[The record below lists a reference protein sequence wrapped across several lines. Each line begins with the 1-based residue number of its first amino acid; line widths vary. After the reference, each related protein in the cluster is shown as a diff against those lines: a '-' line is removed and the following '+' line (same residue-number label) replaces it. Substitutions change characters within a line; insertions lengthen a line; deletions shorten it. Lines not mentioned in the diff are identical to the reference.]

1 MLEDSYEPLSIEQK
15 WQSEWELKN
24 QFKPVESDKQFS
36 IVIPPPNVTG
46 SLHMGHALEH
56 SIIDVIVRIKRLQGF
71 ETLWVPGTDHAGII
85 TQLLVENELSEKGLS
100 KEDVGRENFISKVWE
115 WKEKSGENISGQMK
129 KLGMSCDWSRE
140 RFTMDEGLSAAV
152 RQVFVTLYDS
162 GFIYKGS
169 RMVNWDTKLMSAV
182 SDLEVNLEEQ
192 TGKLWSVKYK
202 CGDEFITIATTR
214 PETILA
220 DTAVAVNPDDERYKN
235 FIGKTA
241 IIPIVNREV
250 PIIADEYVDKEFGS
264 GCVKITPAHDFN
276 DYEIGLKHDL
286 EVISCMKLDGT
297 MSDDDFMPENYKNL
311 DRFEARDQIVSELSE
326 LGFLV
331 SADDHVI
338 QLPKGDRSKSILEP
352 MITDQWFVKTKEL
365 ADRGIAEVENEN
377 MKFIPK
383 NWEKTYFEWMY
394 NIQDWC
400 ISRQIWWGHQIPA
413 WYDEDGNIYVATTE
427 SEVRA
432 KYKLS
437 DDLKLSQ
444 DKDVLDTWFSSA
456 LWPFSTLGWPE
467 ESTDLEKYYPTSLL
481 VTGFDIIFFWVARM
495 IMMGLNFNDDVP
507 FKDILIHGLVRDS
520 KGRKMSKSLKNT
532 IDPLEL
538 SEKHGADALRFSL
551 IEKAAPG
558 QDVPFDEEWTIAAA
572 KKFGNKLWNAA
583 KFVHLYS
590 PEEKRT
596 DEIKEITCPENVW
609 IASRFDEVL
618 AEFNELFEKYKISDA
633 YKLIY
638 NFVWSDLFDW
648 YFEFSKNLIDDEKT
662 KDETMFV
669 LRTIFLKSIKILN
682 PAMPHITEEIWSTFE
697 DDLLIN
703 NTWPEDEGKELNPEV
718 NDVENLKEVISQI
731 RNFKATY
738 QLKNKEI
745 LKLNSSKDVSPWFTK
760 QLENIGNIELNLNS
774 TEDKNKKQVVFQSG
788 NYEFYLLA
796 EDYIDIDVEIK
807 KLDKKIEDLSK
818 TLAVSRSRLE
828 NEKFIKNAK
837 EELIEKEKQN
847 VIEVENEIELLKQ
860 TRDQFSV

>member
-220 DTAVAVNPDDERYKN
+220 DTAVAVNPDDERYKS

-311 DRFEARDQIVSELSE
+311 DRFEARDQIVNELSE

-427 SEVRA
+427 SEVRE

-558 QDVPFDEEWTIAAA
+558 QDVPFDEEWTIAA

-669 LRTIFLKSIKILN
+669 LRTTFLKSIKILN

-703 NTWPEDEGKELNPEV
+703 NTWPEVEAKELNPEV

-745 LKLNSSKDVSPWFTK
+745 LKWVA
-760 QLENIGNIELNLNS
+760 EGNTITDPGE
-774 TEDKNKKQVVFQSG
+774 
-788 NYEFYLLA
+788 
-796 EDYIDIDVEIK
+796 
-807 KLDKKIEDLSK
+807 
-818 TLAVSRSRLE
+818 
-828 NEKFIKNAK
+828 
-837 EELIEKEKQN
+837 
-847 VIEVENEIELLKQ
+847 
-860 TRDQFSV
+860 

>member
-1 MLEDSYEPLSIEQK
+1 M
-15 WQSEWELKN
+15 
-24 QFKPVESDKQFS
+24 
-36 IVIPPPNVTG
+36 
-46 SLHMGHALEH
+46 
-56 SIIDVIVRIKRLQGF
+56 
-71 ETLWVPGTDHAGII
+71 
-85 TQLLVENELSEKGLS
+85 
-100 KEDVGRENFISKVWE
+100 
-115 WKEKSGENISGQMK
+115 
-129 KLGMSCDWSRE
+129 
-140 RFTMDEGLSAAV
+140 
-152 RQVFVTLYDS
+152 
-162 GFIYKGS
+162 
-169 RMVNWDTKLMSAV
+169 
-182 SDLEVNLEEQ
+182 
-192 TGKLWSVKYK
+192 
-202 CGDEFITIATTR
+202 
-214 PETILA
+214 
-220 DTAVAVNPDDERYKN
+220 
-235 FIGKTA
+235 
-241 IIPIVNREV
+241 
-250 PIIADEYVDKEFGS
+250 
-264 GCVKITPAHDFN
+264 
-276 DYEIGLKHDL
+276 KHDL

-311 DRFEARDQIVSELSE
+311 DRFQARDQIVNELSE

-413 WYDEDGNIYVATTE
+413 WYDEDGNIYVATSE
-427 SEVRA
+427 SEVRE

-558 QDVPFDEEWTIAAA
+558 QDVPFDEEWTIAA

-609 IASRFDEVL
+609 ITSRFDEVL

-669 LRTIFLKSIKILN
+669 LRTTFLKSIKILN

-697 DDLLIN
+697 DDLLVN
-703 NTWPEDEGKELNPEV
+703 NTWPEVEGKELNPEV

-745 LKLNSSKDVSPWFTK
+745 LKLNSSKDVGPWFTK
-760 QLENIGNIELNLNS
+760 QLENIGNVEFNLNS
-774 TEDKNKKQVVFQSG
+774 PEDKVKKQVVFQSG

-807 KLDKKIEDLSK
+807 KLDKKIEVLSK

>member
-1 MLEDSYEPLSIEQK
+1 M
-15 WQSEWELKN
+15 
-24 QFKPVESDKQFS
+24 
-36 IVIPPPNVTG
+36 
-46 SLHMGHALEH
+46 
-56 SIIDVIVRIKRLQGF
+56 
-71 ETLWVPGTDHAGII
+71 
-85 TQLLVENELSEKGLS
+85 
-100 KEDVGRENFISKVWE
+100 
-115 WKEKSGENISGQMK
+115 
-129 KLGMSCDWSRE
+129 
-140 RFTMDEGLSAAV
+140 
-152 RQVFVTLYDS
+152 
-162 GFIYKGS
+162 
-169 RMVNWDTKLMSAV
+169 
-182 SDLEVNLEEQ
+182 
-192 TGKLWSVKYK
+192 
-202 CGDEFITIATTR
+202 
-214 PETILA
+214 
-220 DTAVAVNPDDERYKN
+220 
-235 FIGKTA
+235 
-241 IIPIVNREV
+241 
-250 PIIADEYVDKEFGS
+250 
-264 GCVKITPAHDFN
+264 
-276 DYEIGLKHDL
+276 KHDL

-311 DRFEARDQIVSELSE
+311 DRFEARDQIVNELSE

-427 SEVRA
+427 SEVRE

-467 ESTDLEKYYPTSLL
+467 ESTDLKKYYPTSLL

-558 QDVPFDEEWTIAAA
+558 QDVPFDEEWTIAA

-669 LRTIFLKSIKILN
+669 LRTTFLKSIKILN

-703 NTWPEDEGKELNPEV
+703 NTWPEVEGKKLNPEA

-745 LKLNSSKDVSPWFTK
+745 LKLNSSKDVGPWFTK
-760 QLENIGNIELNLNS
+760 QLENIGNVELNLNS
-774 TEDKNKKQVVFQSG
+774 PEDKDKKQVVFQSG

>member
-220 DTAVAVNPDDERYKN
+220 DTAVAVNPDDERYKS

-311 DRFEARDQIVSELSE
+311 DRFEARDQIVNELSE

-427 SEVRA
+427 SEVRE

-467 ESTDLEKYYPTSLL
+467 ESTDLKKYYPTSLL

-558 QDVPFDEEWTIAAA
+558 QDVPFDEEWTIAA

-590 PEEKRT
+590 PKEKRT

-669 LRTIFLKSIKILN
+669 LRTTFLKSIKILN

-703 NTWPEDEGKELNPEV
+703 NTWPEVEGKELNPEV

-745 LKLNSSKDVSPWFTK
+745 LKLNSSKDVGPWFTK
-760 QLENIGNIELNLNS
+760 QLENIGNVELNLNS
-774 TEDKNKKQVVFQSG
+774 PEDKDKKQVVFQSG

>member
-220 DTAVAVNPDDERYKN
+220 DTAVAVNPDDERYKS

-311 DRFEARDQIVSELSE
+311 DRFEARDQIVNELSE

-427 SEVRA
+427 SEVRE

-558 QDVPFDEEWTIAAA
+558 QDVPFDEEWTIAA

-596 DEIKEITCPENVW
+596 DEIREITCPENVW
-609 IASRFDEVL
+609 ITSRFDEVL

-669 LRTIFLKSIKILN
+669 LRTTFLKSIKILN
-682 PAMPHITEEIWSTFE
+682 PSMPHITEEIWSTFE

-703 NTWPEDEGKELNPEV
+703 NTWPEVEGKELNPEA

-745 LKLNSSKDVSPWFTK
+745 LNLNLSKDVSPWFTK
-760 QLENIGNIELNLNS
+760 QLENIGNIKLNLNS

-788 NYEFYLLA
+788 SDEFYLLA

-847 VIEVENEIELLKQ
+847 IIEVENEIELLKQ

>member
-220 DTAVAVNPDDERYKN
+220 DTAVAVNPDDERYKS

-311 DRFEARDQIVSELSE
+311 DRFEARDQIVNELSE

-413 WYDEDGNIYVATTE
+413 WYDEDGNIYVATSE

-467 ESTDLEKYYPTSLL
+467 ESTDLKKYYPTSLL

-558 QDVPFDEEWTIAAA
+558 QDVPFDEEWTIAA

-609 IASRFDEVL
+609 ITSRFDEVL

-669 LRTIFLKSIKILN
+669 LRTTFLKSIKILN

-703 NTWPEDEGKELNPEV
+703 NTWPEVEGKELNPEA

-745 LKLNSSKDVSPWFTK
+745 LKLNSSKDVGPWFTK
-760 QLENIGNIELNLNS
+760 QLENIGNVELNLNS
-774 TEDKNKKQVVFQSG
+774 PEDKDKKQVVFQSG

>member
-220 DTAVAVNPDDERYKN
+220 DTAVAVNPDDERYKS

-311 DRFEARDQIVSELSE
+311 DRFEARDQIVNELSE

-427 SEVRA
+427 SEVRE

-467 ESTDLEKYYPTSLL
+467 ESTDLDKYYPTSLL

-558 QDVPFDEEWTIAAA
+558 QDVPFDEEWTIAA

-669 LRTIFLKSIKILN
+669 LRTTFLKSIKILN

-703 NTWPEDEGKELNPEV
+703 NTWPEVEGKELNPEA

-745 LKLNSSKDVSPWFTK
+745 LKLNSSKDVGPWFTK
-760 QLENIGNIELNLNS
+760 QLENIGNVELNLNS
-774 TEDKNKKQVVFQSG
+774 PEDKDKKQIVFQSG

>member
-1 MLEDSYEPLSIEQK
+1 MLEDSYEPLSIEKK

-24 QFKPVESDKQFS
+24 EFKPVESDNQFS

-100 KEDVGRENFISKVWE
+100 KEDVGRENFIAKVWE

-202 CGDEFITIATTR
+202 CDDEFITIATTR

-220 DTAVAVNPDDERYKN
+220 DTAVAVNPDDERYKS

-297 MSDDDFMPENYKNL
+297 MSDEDFMPNNYKNL
-311 DRFEARDQIVSELSE
+311 DRFEARDQIVNELSE

-413 WYDEDGNIYVATTE
+413 WYDEDGNIYVATSE

-558 QDVPFDEEWTIAAA
+558 QDVPFDEEWTIAA

-609 IASRFDEVL
+609 ITSRFDEVL

-669 LRTIFLKSIKILN
+669 LRNTFLKSIKILN

-703 NTWPEDEGKELNPEV
+703 NTWPEVEGNELDPEA

-745 LKLNSSKDVSPWFTK
+745 LKLNSSKDDDPWFTK
-760 QLENIGNIELNLNS
+760 QLENIGNVELNLNS
-774 TEDKNKKQVVFQSG
+774 QEDKDKKQVVFQSG

-807 KLDKKIEDLSK
+807 KLDKKIENLSK

-828 NEKFIKNAK
+828 NDKFIKNAK

>member
-152 RQVFVTLYDS
+152 RQVFVTLYDT

-311 DRFEARDQIVSELSE
+311 DRFEAREQIVNELSE

-331 SADDHVI
+331 SSDNHVI

-427 SEVRA
+427 SEVRE

-558 QDVPFDEEWTIAAA
+558 QDVPFDEEWTIAA

-609 IASRFDEVL
+609 IMCRFDEVL

-669 LRTIFLKSIKILN
+669 LRTTFLKSIKILN

-703 NTWPEDEGKELNPEV
+703 NTWPEVEGKELNPEA

-745 LKLNSSKDVSPWFTK
+745 LKLNLSKDVSPWFTK

-774 TEDKNKKQVVFQSG
+774 PEDKEKKQVVFQSG
-788 NYEFYLLA
+788 NYEFYLIA

-818 TLAVSRSRLE
+818 TLSVSRSRLE

-847 VIEVENEIELLKQ
+847 VFEVENEIELLKQ

>member
-220 DTAVAVNPDDERYKN
+220 DTAVAVNPDDERYKS

-311 DRFEARDQIVSELSE
+311 DRFEARDQIVNELSE

-427 SEVRA
+427 SEVRE

-558 QDVPFDEEWTIAAA
+558 QDVPFDEEWTIAA

-669 LRTIFLKSIKILN
+669 LRTTFLKSIKILN

-703 NTWPEDEGKELNPEV
+703 NTWPEVEGKELNPEV

-745 LKLNSSKDVSPWFTK
+745 LKLNSSKDVGPWFTK
-760 QLENIGNIELNLNS
+760 QLENIGNVELNLNS
-774 TEDKNKKQVVFQSG
+774 PEDKDKKQVVFQSG

-828 NEKFIKNAK
+828 NDKFIKNAK

>member
-1 MLEDSYEPLSIEQK
+1 M
-15 WQSEWELKN
+15 
-24 QFKPVESDKQFS
+24 
-36 IVIPPPNVTG
+36 
-46 SLHMGHALEH
+46 
-56 SIIDVIVRIKRLQGF
+56 
-71 ETLWVPGTDHAGII
+71 
-85 TQLLVENELSEKGLS
+85 
-100 KEDVGRENFISKVWE
+100 
-115 WKEKSGENISGQMK
+115 
-129 KLGMSCDWSRE
+129 
-140 RFTMDEGLSAAV
+140 
-152 RQVFVTLYDS
+152 
-162 GFIYKGS
+162 
-169 RMVNWDTKLMSAV
+169 
-182 SDLEVNLEEQ
+182 
-192 TGKLWSVKYK
+192 
-202 CGDEFITIATTR
+202 
-214 PETILA
+214 
-220 DTAVAVNPDDERYKN
+220 
-235 FIGKTA
+235 
-241 IIPIVNREV
+241 
-250 PIIADEYVDKEFGS
+250 
-264 GCVKITPAHDFN
+264 
-276 DYEIGLKHDL
+276 KHDL

-311 DRFEARDQIVSELSE
+311 DRFEARDQIVNELSE

-427 SEVRA
+427 SEVRE

-558 QDVPFDEEWTIAAA
+558 QDVPFDEEWTIAA

-590 PEEKRT
+590 SEEKRT
-596 DEIKEITCPENVW
+596 DEIREITCPENVW
-609 IASRFDEVL
+609 ITSRFDEVL

-669 LRTIFLKSIKILN
+669 LRTTFLKSIKILN

-703 NTWPEDEGKELNPEV
+703 NTWPEVEGKELNPEA

-745 LKLNSSKDVSPWFTK
+745 LKLNSSKDVGPWFTK
-760 QLENIGNIELNLNS
+760 QLENIGNVELNLNS
-774 TEDKNKKQVVFQSG
+774 PEDKDKKQVVFQSG

>member
-220 DTAVAVNPDDERYKN
+220 DTAVAVNPDDERYKS

-311 DRFEARDQIVSELSE
+311 DRFEARDQIVNELSE

-558 QDVPFDEEWTIAAA
+558 QDVPFDEEWTIAA

-669 LRTIFLKSIKILN
+669 LRTTFLKSIKILN

-703 NTWPEDEGKELNPEV
+703 NTWPEVEGKELNPEA

-745 LKLNSSKDVSPWFTK
+745 LKLNLSKDVGPWFTK
-760 QLENIGNIELNLNS
+760 QLENIGNVELNLNS
-774 TEDKNKKQVVFQSG
+774 PEDKDKKQVVFQSG

>member
-220 DTAVAVNPDDERYKN
+220 DTAVAVNPDDERYKS

-311 DRFEARDQIVSELSE
+311 DRFEARDQIVNELSE

-427 SEVRA
+427 SEVRE

-558 QDVPFDEEWTIAAA
+558 QDVPFDEEWTIAA

-669 LRTIFLKSIKILN
+669 LRTTFLKSIKILN

-703 NTWPEDEGKELNPEV
+703 NTWPEVEGKELNPEV

-745 LKLNSSKDVSPWFTK
+745 LKLNLSKDVSPWFTK

-774 TEDKNKKQVVFQSG
+774 SEDKNKKQVVFQSG

>member
-220 DTAVAVNPDDERYKN
+220 DTAVAVNPDDERYKS

-311 DRFEARDQIVSELSE
+311 DRFEARDQIVNELSE

-427 SEVRA
+427 SEVRE

-467 ESTDLEKYYPTSLL
+467 ESTDLKKYYPTSLL

-558 QDVPFDEEWTIAAA
+558 QDVPFDEEWTIAA

-669 LRTIFLKSIKILN
+669 LRTTFLKSIKILN

-703 NTWPEDEGKELNPEV
+703 NTWPEVEGKELNPEV

-745 LKLNSSKDVSPWFTK
+745 LKLNSSKDVGPWFTK
-760 QLENIGNIELNLNS
+760 QLENIGNVELNLNS
-774 TEDKNKKQVVFQSG
+774 PEDKDKKQVVFQSG

-818 TLAVSRSRLE
+818 TLAVSTSRLE

>member
-220 DTAVAVNPDDERYKN
+220 DTAVAVNPDDERYKS

-311 DRFEARDQIVSELSE
+311 DRFEARDQIVNELSE

-558 QDVPFDEEWTIAAA
+558 QDVPFDEEWTIAA

-669 LRTIFLKSIKILN
+669 LRTTFLKSIKILN

-703 NTWPEDEGKELNPEV
+703 NTWPEVEGKELNPEA

-745 LKLNSSKDVSPWFTK
+745 LKLNSSKDVGPWFTK
-760 QLENIGNIELNLNS
+760 QLENIGNVELNLNS
-774 TEDKNKKQVVFQSG
+774 PEDKDKKQVVFQSG

>member
-1 MLEDSYEPLSIEQK
+1 M
-15 WQSEWELKN
+15 
-24 QFKPVESDKQFS
+24 
-36 IVIPPPNVTG
+36 
-46 SLHMGHALEH
+46 
-56 SIIDVIVRIKRLQGF
+56 
-71 ETLWVPGTDHAGII
+71 
-85 TQLLVENELSEKGLS
+85 
-100 KEDVGRENFISKVWE
+100 
-115 WKEKSGENISGQMK
+115 
-129 KLGMSCDWSRE
+129 
-140 RFTMDEGLSAAV
+140 
-152 RQVFVTLYDS
+152 
-162 GFIYKGS
+162 
-169 RMVNWDTKLMSAV
+169 
-182 SDLEVNLEEQ
+182 
-192 TGKLWSVKYK
+192 
-202 CGDEFITIATTR
+202 
-214 PETILA
+214 
-220 DTAVAVNPDDERYKN
+220 
-235 FIGKTA
+235 
-241 IIPIVNREV
+241 
-250 PIIADEYVDKEFGS
+250 
-264 GCVKITPAHDFN
+264 
-276 DYEIGLKHDL
+276 KHDL

-311 DRFEARDQIVSELSE
+311 DRFEARDQIVNELSE

-427 SEVRA
+427 SEVRE

-467 ESTDLEKYYPTSLL
+467 ESTDLKKYYPTSLL

-558 QDVPFDEEWTIAAA
+558 QDVPFDEEWTIAA

-669 LRTIFLKSIKILN
+669 LRTTFLKSIKILN

-703 NTWPEDEGKELNPEV
+703 NTWPEVEGKELNPEV

-745 LKLNSSKDVSPWFTK
+745 LKLNSSKDVGPWFTK
-760 QLENIGNIELNLNS
+760 QLENIGNVELNLNS
-774 TEDKNKKQVVFQSG
+774 PEDKVKKQVVFQSG
-788 NYEFYLLA
+788 KYEFYLLA

>member
-220 DTAVAVNPDDERYKN
+220 DTAVAVNPDDERYKS

-311 DRFEARDQIVSELSE
+311 DRFEARDQIVNELSE

-558 QDVPFDEEWTIAAA
+558 QDVPFDEEWTIAA

-669 LRTIFLKSIKILN
+669 LRTTFLKSIKILN

-703 NTWPEDEGKELNPEV
+703 NTWPEVEGKELNPEV

-760 QLENIGNIELNLNS
+760 QLENIGNVELNLNS
-774 TEDKNKKQVVFQSG
+774 PEDKDKKQVVFQSG

>member
-85 TQLLVENELSEKGLS
+85 TQLLVENELLEKGLS

-220 DTAVAVNPDDERYKN
+220 DTAVAVNPDDERYKS

-286 EVISCMKLDGT
+286 EVISCMKLNGT

-311 DRFEARDQIVSELSE
+311 DRFEARDQIVNELSE

-413 WYDEDGNIYVATTE
+413 WYDEEGNIYVATTE

-432 KYKLS
+432 KYELS

-558 QDVPFDEEWTIAAA
+558 QDVPFDEEWTIAA

-669 LRTIFLKSIKILN
+669 LRTTFLKSIKILN

-703 NTWPEDEGKELNPEV
+703 NTWPEVEGKELNPEA

-760 QLENIGNIELNLNS
+760 QLENIGNVELNHNS
-774 TEDKNKKQVVFQSG
+774 PEDKDKKQVVFQSG

>member
-220 DTAVAVNPDDERYKN
+220 DTAVAVNPDDDRYKS

-311 DRFEARDQIVSELSE
+311 DRFEARDQIVNELSE

-427 SEVRA
+427 SEVRE

-467 ESTDLEKYYPTSLL
+467 ESTDLKKYYPTSLL

-558 QDVPFDEEWTIAAA
+558 QDVPFDEEWTIAA

-590 PEEKRT
+590 PEDKRT
-596 DEIKEITCPENVW
+596 DDIKEITFPENVW
-609 IASRFDEVL
+609 ITSRFDEVL

-669 LRTIFLKSIKILN
+669 LRTTFLKSIKILN

-703 NTWPEDEGKELNPEV
+703 NTWPEVEGKELNPEV

-745 LKLNSSKDVSPWFTK
+745 LKLNSSKDVGPWFTK
-760 QLENIGNIELNLNS
+760 QLENIGNVELNLNS
-774 TEDKNKKQVVFQSG
+774 PEDKDKKQVVFQSG

>member
-1 MLEDSYEPLSIEQK
+1 MLEDSYEPLSIEKK

-24 QFKPVESDKQFS
+24 EFKPVESDNQFS

-202 CGDEFITIATTR
+202 CDDEFITIATTR

-220 DTAVAVNPDDERYKN
+220 DTAVAVNPDDERYKS

-297 MSDDDFMPENYKNL
+297 MSNEDFMPNNYKNL
-311 DRFEARDQIVSELSE
+311 DRFEARDQIVNELSE

-427 SEVRA
+427 SEVRE

-558 QDVPFDEEWTIAAA
+558 QDVPFDEEWTIAA

-609 IASRFDEVL
+609 ITSRFDEVL

-669 LRTIFLKSIKILN
+669 LRNTFLKSIKILN

-703 NTWPEDEGKELNPEV
+703 NTWPEVEGNELDPEA

-745 LKLNSSKDVSPWFTK
+745 LKLNSSKDVGPWFTK
-760 QLENIGNIELNLNS
+760 QLENIGNVELNLNS
-774 TEDKNKKQVVFQSG
+774 IEDKDKKQVVFQSG

-847 VIEVENEIELLKQ
+847 VIEVENEIDLLKQ

>member
-220 DTAVAVNPDDERYKN
+220 DTAVAVNPDDERYKS

-311 DRFEARDQIVSELSE
+311 DRFEARDQIVNELSE

-427 SEVRA
+427 SEVRE

-467 ESTDLEKYYPTSLL
+467 ESTDLDKYYPTSLL

-558 QDVPFDEEWTIAAA
+558 QDVPFDEEWTIAA

-662 KDETMFV
+662 KAETMFV
-669 LRTIFLKSIKILN
+669 LRTTFLKSIKILN

-703 NTWPEDEGKELNPEV
+703 NTWPEVEGKELNPEA

-745 LKLNSSKDVSPWFTK
+745 LKLNSSKDVGPWFTK
-760 QLENIGNIELNLNS
+760 QLENIGNVELNLNS
-774 TEDKNKKQVVFQSG
+774 PEDKDKKQVVFQSG

-807 KLDKKIEDLSK
+807 KLDKKIKDLSK

-828 NEKFIKNAK
+828 NDKFIKNAK

>member
-220 DTAVAVNPDDERYKN
+220 DTAVAVNPDDERYKS

-311 DRFEARDQIVSELSE
+311 DRFEARDQIVNELSE

-558 QDVPFDEEWTIAAA
+558 QDVPFDEEWTIAA

-609 IASRFDEVL
+609 ITSRFDEVL

-669 LRTIFLKSIKILN
+669 LRTTFLKSIKILN

-703 NTWPEDEGKELNPEV
+703 NTWPEVEGKELNPEA

-760 QLENIGNIELNLNS
+760 QFENIGNVELNLNS
-774 TEDKNKKQVVFQSG
+774 PEDKDKKQVVFQSG

>member
-220 DTAVAVNPDDERYKN
+220 DTAVAVNPDDERYKS

-311 DRFEARDQIVSELSE
+311 DRFEARDQIVNELSE

-467 ESTDLEKYYPTSLL
+467 ESTDLKKYYPTSLL

-558 QDVPFDEEWTIAAA
+558 QDVPFDEEWTIAA

-669 LRTIFLKSIKILN
+669 LRTTFLKSIKILN

-703 NTWPEDEGKELNPEV
+703 NTWPEVEGKELNPEV

-745 LKLNSSKDVSPWFTK
+745 LKLNSSKDVGPWFTK
-760 QLENIGNIELNLNS
+760 QLENIGNVELNLNS
-774 TEDKNKKQVVFQSG
+774 PEDKDKKQIVFQSG

-847 VIEVENEIELLKQ
+847 VIEVENEIDLLKQ

>member
-220 DTAVAVNPDDERYKN
+220 DTAVAVNPDDERYKS

-311 DRFEARDQIVSELSE
+311 DRFEARDQIVNELSE

-427 SEVRA
+427 SEVRE

-558 QDVPFDEEWTIAAA
+558 QDVPFDEEWTIAA

-669 LRTIFLKSIKILN
+669 LRTTFLKSIKILN

-703 NTWPEDEGKELNPEV
+703 NTWPKVEGKELNPEAD
-718 NDVENLKEVISQI
+718 DVENLKEVISQI

-745 LKLNSSKDVSPWFTK
+745 LNLNLSKDVSPWFTK
-760 QLENIGNIELNLNS
+760 QLENIGNIKLNLNS
-774 TEDKNKKQVVFQSG
+774 PEDKNKKQVVFQSG

>member
-220 DTAVAVNPDDERYKN
+220 DTAVAVNPDDERYKS

-311 DRFEARDQIVSELSE
+311 DRFEARDQIVNELSE

-558 QDVPFDEEWTIAAA
+558 QDVPFDEEWTIAA

-703 NTWPEDEGKELNPEV
+703 NTWPEVDDKELNPEV

-745 LKLNSSKDVSPWFTK
+745 LKLNSSKDVGPWFTK
-760 QLENIGNIELNLNS
+760 QLENIGNVELNLNS
-774 TEDKNKKQVVFQSG
+774 PEDKDKKQVVFQSG

-837 EELIEKEKQN
+837 EELIDKEKQN

>member
-220 DTAVAVNPDDERYKN
+220 DTAVAVNPDDERYKS

-311 DRFEARDQIVSELSE
+311 DRFEARDQIVNELSE

-558 QDVPFDEEWTIAAA
+558 QDVPFDEEWTIAA

-596 DEIKEITCPENVW
+596 DEIKEITCLENVW

-669 LRTIFLKSIKILN
+669 LRTTFLKSIKILN

-703 NTWPEDEGKELNPEV
+703 NTWPEVEGKELNPEV

-745 LKLNSSKDVSPWFTK
+745 LKLNSSKDVGPWFTK
-760 QLENIGNIELNLNS
+760 QLENIGNVELNLNS
-774 TEDKNKKQVVFQSG
+774 PEDKDKKQIVFQSG

>member
-220 DTAVAVNPDDERYKN
+220 DTAVAVNPDDERYKS

-311 DRFEARDQIVSELSE
+311 DRFEARDQIVNELSE

-427 SEVRA
+427 SEVRE

-558 QDVPFDEEWTIAAA
+558 QDVPFDEEWTIAA

-609 IASRFDEVL
+609 ITSRFDEVL

-703 NTWPEDEGKELNPEV
+703 NTWPEVEGKELNPEV

-745 LKLNSSKDVSPWFTK
+745 LKLNSSKDVGPWFTK
-760 QLENIGNIELNLNS
+760 QLENIGNVELNLNS
-774 TEDKNKKQVVFQSG
+774 PEDKDKKQVVFQSG

>member
-220 DTAVAVNPDDERYKN
+220 DTAVAVNPDDERYKS

-311 DRFEARDQIVSELSE
+311 DRFEARDQIVNELSE

-365 ADRGIAEVENEN
+365 ANRGIAEVENEN

-427 SEVRA
+427 SEVRE

-558 QDVPFDEEWTIAAA
+558 QDVPFDEEWTIAA

-590 PEEKRT
+590 PEGKRT

-609 IASRFDEVL
+609 ITSRFNEVL

-662 KDETMFV
+662 KDETMFA
-669 LRTIFLKSIKILN
+669 LRTTFLKSIKLLN

-703 NTWPEDEGKELNPEV
+703 NTWPEVEGKELNPEA

-760 QLENIGNIELNLNS
+760 QLENIGNVELNLNS
-774 TEDKNKKQVVFQSG
+774 PEDKDKKQVVFQSG

>member
-220 DTAVAVNPDDERYKN
+220 DTAVAVNPDDERYKS

-311 DRFEARDQIVSELSE
+311 DRFEARDQIVNELSE

-427 SEVRA
+427 SEVRE

-558 QDVPFDEEWTIAAA
+558 QDVPFDEEWTIAA

-669 LRTIFLKSIKILN
+669 LRTTFLKSIKILN

-703 NTWPEDEGKELNPEV
+703 NTWPEVEGKELNPEA

-745 LKLNSSKDVSPWFTK
+745 LKLNLSKDVSPWFTK

-774 TEDKNKKQVVFQSG
+774 SEDKNKKQVVFQSG

>member
-220 DTAVAVNPDDERYKN
+220 DTAVAVNPDDERYKS

-311 DRFEARDQIVSELSE
+311 DRFEARDQIVNELSE

-427 SEVRA
+427 SEVRE

-467 ESTDLEKYYPTSLL
+467 ESTDLKKYYPTSLL

-495 IMMGLNFNDDVP
+495 IMMGLKFNDDVP

-558 QDVPFDEEWTIAAA
+558 QDVPFDEEWTIAA

-669 LRTIFLKSIKILN
+669 LRTTFLKSIKILN

-703 NTWPEDEGKELNPEV
+703 NTWPEVEGKELNPEV

-745 LKLNSSKDVSPWFTK
+745 LKLNSSKDVGPWFTK
-760 QLENIGNIELNLNS
+760 QLENIGNVELNLNS
-774 TEDKNKKQVVFQSG
+774 PEDKDKKQVVFQSG

-828 NEKFIKNAK
+828 NDKFIKNAK

>member
-85 TQLLVENELSEKGLS
+85 TQLLVENELLEKGLS

-220 DTAVAVNPDDERYKN
+220 DTAVAVNPDDERYKS

-311 DRFEARDQIVSELSE
+311 DRFEARDQIVNELSE

-413 WYDEDGNIYVATTE
+413 WYDEEGNIYVATTE

-432 KYKLS
+432 KYELS

-558 QDVPFDEEWTIAAA
+558 QDVPFDEEWTIAA

-669 LRTIFLKSIKILN
+669 LRTTFLKSIKLLN

-703 NTWPEDEGKELNPEV
+703 NTWPEVEDKLDPET

-760 QLENIGNIELNLNS
+760 QLENIGNVELNFNS
-774 TEDKNKKQVVFQSG
+774 PEDKNKKQVVFQSG
-788 NYEFYLLA
+788 NYEFYLLV

>member
-220 DTAVAVNPDDERYKN
+220 DTAVAVNPDDERYKS

-311 DRFEARDQIVSELSE
+311 DRFEARDQIVNELSE

-558 QDVPFDEEWTIAAA
+558 QDVPFDEEWTIAA

-669 LRTIFLKSIKILN
+669 LRTTFLKSIKILN

-703 NTWPEDEGKELNPEV
+703 NTWPEVDGKELNPEA
-718 NDVENLKEVISQI
+718 NEVENLKEVISQI

-738 QLKNKEI
+738 QFKNKEI
-745 LKLNSSKDVSPWFTK
+745 LKLNLSKDVSPWFTK
-760 QLENIGNIELNLNS
+760 QLENIGNIELNFNS
-774 TEDKNKKQVVFQSG
+774 PEDKNKNQVVFQSG

>member
-220 DTAVAVNPDDERYKN
+220 DTAVAVNPDDERYKS

-311 DRFEARDQIVSELSE
+311 DRFEARDQIVNELSE

-427 SEVRA
+427 SEVRE

-467 ESTDLEKYYPTSLL
+467 ESTDLKKYYPTSLL

-558 QDVPFDEEWTIAAA
+558 QDVPFDEEWTIAA

-669 LRTIFLKSIKILN
+669 LRTTFLKSIKILN

-703 NTWPEDEGKELNPEV
+703 NTWPEVEGKELNPEV

-745 LKLNSSKDVSPWFTK
+745 LKLNSSKDVGPWFTN
-760 QLENIGNIELNLNS
+760 QLENIGNVELNLNS
-774 TEDKNKKQVVFQSG
+774 PEDKNKKQVVFQSG

-807 KLDKKIEDLSK
+807 KLDKKLEDLSK

>member
-1 MLEDSYEPLSIEQK
+1 MLEDSYEPLSTEQK

-24 QFKPVESDKQFS
+24 QFKPVESHKQFS

-85 TQLLVENELSEKGLS
+85 TQLLVENELLEKGLS

-220 DTAVAVNPDDERYKN
+220 DTAVAVNPDDERYKS

-311 DRFEARDQIVSELSE
+311 DRFEARDQIVNELSE

-427 SEVRA
+427 SEVRE

-467 ESTDLEKYYPTSLL
+467 ESTDLKKYYPTSLL

-558 QDVPFDEEWTIAAA
+558 QDVPFDEEWTIAA

-648 YFEFSKNLIDDEKT
+648 YFEFSKNLIDDDKT

-669 LRTIFLKSIKILN
+669 LRTTFLKSIKILN

-703 NTWPEDEGKELNPEV
+703 NTWPEVEGKELNPEA

-745 LKLNSSKDVSPWFTK
+745 LKLNSSKDVGPWFTK
-760 QLENIGNIELNLNS
+760 QLENIGNVELNLNS
-774 TEDKNKKQVVFQSG
+774 PEDKVKKQVVFQSG

-807 KLDKKIEDLSK
+807 KLDKKIEVLSK

>member
-220 DTAVAVNPDDERYKN
+220 DTAVAVNPDDERYKS

-311 DRFEARDQIVSELSE
+311 DRFEARDQIVNELSE

-558 QDVPFDEEWTIAAA
+558 QDVPFDEEWTIAA

-609 IASRFDEVL
+609 ITSRFDEVL

-669 LRTIFLKSIKILN
+669 LRTTFLKSIKILN

-703 NTWPEDEGKELNPEV
+703 NTWPEVEGKELNPEV

-745 LKLNSSKDVSPWFTK
+745 LKLNSSKDVGPWFTK
-760 QLENIGNIELNLNS
+760 QLENIGNVELNLNS
-774 TEDKNKKQVVFQSG
+774 PEDKDKKQVVFQSG

>member
-220 DTAVAVNPDDERYKN
+220 DTAVAVNPDDERYKS

-311 DRFEARDQIVSELSE
+311 DRFEARDQIVNELSE

-467 ESTDLEKYYPTSLL
+467 ESTDLKKYYPTSLL

-558 QDVPFDEEWTIAAA
+558 QDVPFDEEWTIAA

-596 DEIKEITCPENVW
+596 DEIKEITCLENVW

-669 LRTIFLKSIKILN
+669 LRTTFLKSIKILN

-703 NTWPEDEGKELNPEV
+703 NTWPEVEGKELNPEV

-760 QLENIGNIELNLNS
+760 QLENIGNVELNLNS
-774 TEDKNKKQVVFQSG
+774 PEDKDKKQVVFQSG